1 MDKHEAA
8 EALEFFATLLELTE
22 DNPFRARAYA
32 NAARTLEGLE
42 EPWDEL
48 ARSGRIAEYKGFGK
62 SLAAALKQL
71 AETETFPELDDLRT
85 KVPEGVLELMRI
97 PGMGPKKA
105 RTLWQ
110 GLHIT
115 SLGQLEYVCRVNRL
129 IDLPGFGLKTQ
140 QKFLEGIAFLRRAE
154 GRHLR
159 HHALEAAVELE
170 KSLRGLGG
178 IEKIIFA
185 GSLRRGSETVGDLDV
200 VIQTPPVKHASLRRE
215 IAKILAVEEAGES
228 NLLKGR
234 TEEGFEIELGL
245 CDAATIASTLIFATG
260 SKAHLEQLASH
271 AKNCG
276 IELTED
282 NLKGRFSSEDD
293 IYRALRLA
301 PIPPEL
307 REGRDEIEQA
317 RKGAFPAAICAENLR
332 GILHVHS
339 NYSDGRATLRELA
352 KAAQARGFQFVGIAD
367 HSQSAAYAGGL
378 MPERV
383 KEQWKEIDKV
393 NAEIAPFRILKGTEV
408 DILTDGSLD
417 FDDTLLA
424 GFDFVVAS
432 IHSGFRMT
440 KEAATERLCRALENP
455 HVDILGHPTGRLL
468 LARDGYPINTEAII
482 ECAARHGKGIEM
494 NCSPYR
500 LDLDWRF
507 LKMAQEA
514 AVPVPLCPDAHDVET
529 LWDIFL
535 GVQVARKGPLQVKMC
550 PSTWT
555 ADEFLAWTKS
565 HGK

>member
-1 MDKHEAA
+1 VDKHDAGK
-8 EALEFFATLLELTE
+8 ALEFFSTLLELTE

-32 NAARTLEGLE
+32 NAARVLEGLE

-48 ARSGRIAEYKGFGK
+48 ARSGRIAEIKGFGK
-62 SLAAALKQL
+62 SLAAALKHL
-71 AETETFPELDDLRT
+71 AETETFPELEELRANI
-85 KVPEGVLELMRI
+85 PDGVFELLRI

-105 RTLWQ
+105 RMLWQ

-159 HHALEAAVELE
+159 HHAQAAAVELE
-170 KSLRGLGG
+170 KALRDLRGV
-178 IEKIIFA
+178 EKVIFA
-185 GSLRRGSETVGDLDV
+185 GSLRRGMETIGDLDV
-200 VIQTPPVKHASLRRE
+200 IVQAPLAEHANLRRQ
-215 IAKILAVEEAGES
+215 IAGMLAVENAGE
-228 NLLKGR
+228 NRVLKGR
-234 TEEGFEIELGL
+234 TDEGFEVELGF
-245 CDAATIASTLIFATG
+245 CDAATFTSALLFATG

-276 IELTED
+276 TDLSED
-282 NLKGRFSSEDD
+282 NLKDHFSSEDD
-293 IYRALRLA
+293 IYSALKLA

-307 REGRDEIEQA
+307 REGRGEIEKA
-317 RKGAFPAAICAENLR
+317 SRGPFPTAIAVEDLR

-352 KAAQARGFQFVGIAD
+352 KAAQARGFLFIGIAD

-378 MPERV
+378 TPERV

-393 NAEIAPFRILKGTEV
+393 NAELAPFRILKGTEA
-408 DILTDGSLD
+408 DILADGSLD
-417 FDDTLLA
+417 FDDELLA
-424 GFDFVVAS
+424 GFDFVIAS
-432 IHSGFRMT
+432 VHSGFRMT
-440 KEAATERLCRALENP
+440 EEAATERLCRALENP

-468 LARDGYPINTEAII
+468 LARDGYPVNAEAII
-482 ECAARHGKGIEM
+482 ECAARQGKAIEM

-507 LKMAQEA
+507 LETAQDA
-514 AVPVPLCPDAHDVET
+514 GVPVPLCPDAHDIET
-529 LWDIFL
+529 LWDIYL
-535 GVQVARKGPLQVKMC
+535 GVQVARKGPLLAKMC

-555 ADEFLAWTKS
+555 AHEFLAWTAS